1 MVTILRGNVF
11 VCSVTAVMM
20 CHPAIVK
27 HHVES
32 PSNVITHLFLK
43 RSNVSLLLILRDV
56 VGLKLFRSGGDGG
69 GGGGEG
75 GGGDGGGGG
84 GGGGVGGDGVGV
96 GVLVLV
102 LLLVVLVLLLVVLLV
117 MMLLLLLVVVVVVVV
132 VVEKCVCHS

>member
-69 GGGGEG
+69 GGGGDG
-75 GGGDGGGGG
+75 GGGDGGG

-96 GVLVLV
+96 LVLV
-102 LLLVVLVLLLVVLLV
+102 LL
-117 MMLLLLLVVVVVVVV
+117 LLLLLVVVVLLVMVLLLLLVVVVV